1 MKHFVLAAVLL
12 SPGVHATPAS
22 PAAPIIAQTGD
33 PVLREGE
40 EVRPLFPTTEEE
52 YRGTADRLAKREGF
66 VPIRTRP
73 SGLTPKA
80 RFGTHLVLG
89 KKNLSWILDEDAKG
103 PLFYF
108 DANANGD
115 FTDDPP
121 VRFSDEGGQPAARLR
136 TAVPE
141 GGSPFE
147 WKLVLETSPVPLLRL
162 HGGTLRRGVLRI
174 GERSVPFA
182 LEGANAIYDFP
193 HLAVLLDLDA
203 DGRFDPGAE
212 SYTVGERYVTVGEV
226 SYRFSVDRYGR
237 SLSLTPLA
245 EKLPPRPTLQVGSLA
260 PDFTV
265 KDMDGNLRRL
275 SDYRGKLVLLDFW
288 TTWCSV
294 CVKESAQLAALYGDL
309 RGRGFEILGISDD
322 TTDEIRKFRAER
334 GMIWPQIVEGTGES
348 LFKLYRIYG
357 VPTYFLVGRDGTILA
372 DDTEFEANRKAL
384 RGVLE
389 KYLPP
394 PPVAS
399 F

>member
-1 MKHFVLAAVLL
+1 MQHFILAAALL
-12 SPGVHATPAS
+12 GPALATPVS
-22 PAAPIIAQTGD
+22 PAAPIVAQTGD

-40 EVRPLFPTTEEE
+40 EVRLLFPTTEEE
-52 YRGTADRLAKREGF
+52 YRGKAERLASRKSF

-73 SGLTPKA
+73 AGLTPKA
-80 RFGTHLVLG
+80 RFGTHLMIG
-89 KKNLSWILDEDAKG
+89 GRNLSWILDEDGQG

-115 FTDDPP
+115 LTDDPP
-121 VRFSDEGGQPAARLR
+121 VRFFDEGGQRAARLR

-141 GGSPFE
+141 GGAPFE
-147 WKLVLETSPVPLLRL
+147 WKLVLETSPVPLLKV
-162 HGGTLRRGVLRI
+162 HGITLRRGVLRI

-182 LEGANAIYDFP
+182 LQGADAIYNFP
-193 HLAVLLDLDA
+193 HLPVLLDLDA
-203 DGRFDPGAE
+203 DGRFDPRAE
-212 SYTVGERYVTVGEV
+212 SYTVGERNVTVGEV
-226 SYRFSVDRYGR
+226 SYRFSVDRHGR
-237 SLSLTPLA
+237 SLSLEPLA
-245 EKLPPRPTLQVGSLA
+245 EKLPPRPTLAVGSLA
-260 PDFTV
+260 PDFAV

-288 TTWCSV
+288 TTWCSA

-322 TTDEIRKFRAER
+322 TTDEMRKFTAAR
-334 GMIWPQIVEGTGES
+334 GMTWPQIVEGTGES
-348 LFKLYRIYG
+348 LVRLYRVYA